1 MTFDA
6 IRSNSDSSALPTLS
20 TLPFRVSVLD
30 KSPVAPGE
38 TATDALARTVSLAR
52 FADAAGYHRY
62 WLAEHHNTATLACPS
77 PEILIAH
84 VLAHTHRI
92 RVGSGGV
99 MLQHYSPYKIAEN
112 FNLLASLA
120 PGRVDLGIG
129 KAPGG
134 LPLSTRALQAGYDP
148 SRRASFAD
156 LAAELNRHLRHD
168 GTRAEASDT
177 SDAPAASDASGDDI
191 AALHATPLPPVPA
204 QPFLLGASADS
215 ATLAAHLGWAF
226 VYASHLNASATDL
239 ERAFDAYRNASGGR
253 TPLLAVSAI
262 VADTREAA
270 ARLASGHQGFRVQV
284 GDTPAVN
291 VGSLEQAH
299 AYIRQ
304 AGNGPHRIEPRET
317 RIVHGTRDDVLREL
331 DALHRRHGIAE
342 FVVDTPLADAAPRIA
357 SLRLLAGARAADHD
371 DAPSRHE
378 PDARPAGARTLA
390 REPDF
395 EGTAR

>member
-6 IRSNSDSSALPTLS
+6 LRSHFDLSALSALP
-20 TLPFRVSVLD
+20 FRLSVLD

-38 TATDALARTVSLAR
+38 TAADALARSVSLAR

-62 WLAEHHNTATLACPS
+62 WLAEHHNTAALACPS

-84 VLAHTHRI
+84 VLAQTRRI

-148 SRRASFAD
+148 ARRASFAD
-156 LAAELNRHLRHD
+156 LAEELNRHLEGD
-168 GTRAEASDT
+168 DATADASDQDGAT
-177 SDAPAASDASGDDI
+177 
-191 AALHATPLPPVPA
+191 LHATPRPPEPA
-204 QPFLLGASADS
+204 QPFLLGASAES
-215 ATLAAHLGWAF
+215 ATLAARLGWAF

-239 ERAFDAYRNASGGR
+239 ERTFDTYREASGGR

-262 VADTREAA
+262 VAGTRDAA

-304 AGNGPHRIEPRET
+304 AGGGPHRIDPRET
-317 RIVHGTRDDVLREL
+317 RIVHGTRDDVLHEL

-342 FVVDTPLADAAPRIA
+342 FVVDTPVADAAPRIA
-357 SLRLLAGARAADHD
+357 SLRLLAGAHADGDDTAAG
-371 DAPSRHE
+371 
-378 PDARPAGARTLA
+378 ARDEANANARDAGARTIA
-390 REPDF
+390 RQPDF
-395 EGTAR
+395 EGTAP

>member
-6 IRSNSDSSALPTLS
+6 IRSHTDSSALS
-20 TLPFRVSVLD
+20 ALPFRLSVLD
-30 KSPVAPGE
+30 KSPVALGE
-38 TATDALARTVSLAR
+38 TAADALARSVSLAR

-62 WLAEHHNTATLACPS
+62 WLAEHHNTAALACPS

-84 VLAHTHRI
+84 VLAQTRRI

-134 LPLSTRALQAGYDP
+134 LPLSTRALQDGYDP
-148 SRRASFAD
+148 ARRAPFAD
-156 LAAELNRHLRHD
+156 LAHALNRHLH
-168 GTRAEASDT
+168 
-177 SDAPAASDASGDDI
+177 GDDATTDATGED
-191 AALHATPLPPVPA
+191 AAMLHATPRPPTPA
-204 QPFLLGASADS
+204 QPFLLGASAES
-215 ATLAAHLGWAF
+215 ATLAARLGWAF

-239 ERAFDAYRNASGGR
+239 ARTFDTYREASGGR

-262 VADTREAA
+262 VAGTRDAA

-291 VGSLEQAH
+291 VGSVEQAH

-304 AGNGPHRIEPRET
+304 AGGGPHRIDPRET
-317 RIVHGTRDDVLREL
+317 RIVHGTRDDVLREF

-357 SLRLLAGARAADHD
+357 SLRLLAGAPADDHD
-371 DAPSRHE
+371 AAA
-378 PDARPAGARTLA
+378 ARDGWNARTTTHQ
-390 REPDF
+390 PHF
-395 EGTAR
+395 EGTAP

>member
-6 IRSNSDSSALPTLS
+6 LRSHFDLSALSALP
-20 TLPFRVSVLD
+20 FRLSVLD

-38 TATDALARTVSLAR
+38 TAADALARSVSLAR

-62 WLAEHHNTATLACPS
+62 WLAEHHNTAALACPS

-84 VLAHTHRI
+84 VLAQTRRI

-148 SRRASFAD
+148 ARRASFAD
-156 LAAELNRHLRHD
+156 LAEELNRHL
-168 GTRAEASDT
+168 E
-177 SDAPAASDASGDDI
+177 GDD
-191 AALHATPLPPVPA
+191 ATADATDQDGATLYATPRPPEPA
-204 QPFLLGASADS
+204 QPFLLGASAES
-215 ATLAAHLGWAF
+215 ATLAARLGWAF
-226 VYASHLNASATDL
+226 VYASHLNASVTDL
-239 ERAFDAYRNASGGR
+239 ERTFDTYRDASGGR

-262 VADTREAA
+262 VAGTRDAA

-304 AGNGPHRIEPRET
+304 AGGGPHRIDPRET
-317 RIVHGTRDDVLREL
+317 RIVHGTRDDVLHEL

-342 FVVDTPLADAAPRIA
+342 FVVDTPVADAAPRIA
-357 SLRLLAGARAADHD
+357 SLRLLAGAHADGDDTAAG
-371 DAPSRHE
+371 
-378 PDARPAGARTLA
+378 ARDEANANARDAGARTIA
-390 REPDF
+390 RQPDF
-395 EGTAR
+395 EGTAP

>member
-6 IRSNSDSSALPTLS
+6 IRSDFDLSALSALP
-20 TLPFRVSVLD
+20 FRLSVLD

-38 TATDALARTVSLAR
+38 TAADALARSVSLAR
-52 FADAAGYHRY
+52 FTDATGYHRY
-62 WLAEHHNTATLACPS
+62 WLAEHHNTAALACPT

-84 VLAHTHRI
+84 VLAHTRRI

-148 SRRASFAD
+148 ARRASFAD
-156 LAAELNRHLRHD
+156 LADELNRHLL
-168 GTRAEASDT
+168 GTDVTA
-177 SDAPAASDASGDDI
+177 DASGED
-191 AALHATPLPPVPA
+191 AATLHATPQPPVPA
-204 QPFLLGASADS
+204 QPFLLGASAES
-215 ATLAAHLGWAF
+215 ATLAARLGWAF

-239 ERAFDAYRNASGGR
+239 ERTFDTYRQASGGR

-262 VADTREAA
+262 VADTRDAA
-270 ARLASGHQGFRVQV
+270 AQLASGHQGFRVQV

-304 AGNGPHRIEPRET
+304 AGGGPHRIDPRET
-317 RIVHGTRDDVLREL
+317 RIVHGTRDDVLREF

-357 SLRLLAGARAADHD
+357 SLRLLAGAPADDRDTAA
-371 DAPSRHE
+371 
-378 PDARPAGARTLA
+378 ARNPNARTIALQ
-390 REPDF
+390 PDF
-395 EGTAR
+395 EGTAP

>member
-6 IRSNSDSSALPTLS
+6 IRSDSDSSVS
-20 TLPFRVSVLD
+20 TALPFRLSVLD

-38 TATDALARTVSLAR
+38 TAADALARSVSLAR

-62 WLAEHHNTATLACPS
+62 WLAEHHNTAALACPS

-84 VLAHTHRI
+84 VLAHTRRI

-148 SRRASFAD
+148 ARRASFAD
-156 LAAELNRHLRHD
+156 LADELNRHLQ
-168 GTRAEASDT
+168 GAATAADT
-177 SDAPAASDASGDDI
+177 TGQDDAT
-191 AALHATPLPPVPA
+191 LHATPRPPEPA
-204 QPFLLGASADS
+204 QPFLLGASAES
-215 ATLAAHLGWAF
+215 AALAARLGWAF
-226 VYASHLNASATDL
+226 VYASHLNASPTDL
-239 ERAFDAYRNASGGR
+239 ERAFDAYRSASGGR
-253 TPLLAVSAI
+253 TPLLAASAI
-262 VADTREAA
+262 VAATRDAA
-270 ARLASGHQGFRVQV
+270 AQLASGHQGFRVQV

-291 VGSLEQAH
+291 VGSLDQAH

-304 AGNGPHRIEPRET
+304 AGGGPHRIDPRET
-317 RIVHGTRDDVLREL
+317 RIVHGTRDDVLHEL
-331 DALHRRHGIAE
+331 HALHRRHGIDE
-342 FVVDTPLADAAPRIA
+342 FVIDTPLADAAPRIA
-357 SLRLLAGARAADHD
+357 SLRLLAGASADEHGAA
-371 DAPSRHE
+371 ASRYR
-378 PDARPAGARTLA
+378 PDARES
-390 REPDF
+390 RERAATPQPDF

>member
-6 IRSNSDSSALPTLS
+6 LRSHFDLSALSALP
-20 TLPFRVSVLD
+20 FRLSVLD

-38 TATDALARTVSLAR
+38 AAADALARSVSLAR

-62 WLAEHHNTATLACPS
+62 WLAEHHNTAALACPS

-84 VLAHTHRI
+84 VLAQTRRI

-148 SRRASFAD
+148 ARRASFAD
-156 LAAELNRHLRHD
+156 LAEELNRHLEGD
-168 GTRAEASDT
+168 DATADASDQDGAT
-177 SDAPAASDASGDDI
+177 
-191 AALHATPLPPVPA
+191 LHATPRPPEPA
-204 QPFLLGASADS
+204 QPFLLGASAES
-215 ATLAAHLGWAF
+215 ATLAARLGWAF

-239 ERAFDAYRNASGGR
+239 ERTFDTYREASGGR

-262 VADTREAA
+262 VAGTRDAA
-270 ARLASGHQGFRVQV
+270 AQLASGHQGFRVQV

-304 AGNGPHRIEPRET
+304 AGGGPHRIDPRET
-317 RIVHGTRDDVLREL
+317 RIVHGTRDDVLHEL

-342 FVVDTPLADAAPRIA
+342 FVVDTPVADAAPRIA
-357 SLRLLAGARAADHD
+357 SLRLLAGAHADGDDTAAG
-371 DAPSRHE
+371 
-378 PDARPAGARTLA
+378 ARDEANANARDAGARTIA
-390 REPDF
+390 RQPDF
-395 EGTAR
+395 EGTAS

>member
-6 IRSNSDSSALPTLS
+6 IRSDSDSSVS
-20 TLPFRVSVLD
+20 TALPFRLSVLD

-38 TATDALARTVSLAR
+38 TAADALARSVSLAR

-62 WLAEHHNTATLACPS
+62 WLAEHHNTAALACPS

-84 VLAHTHRI
+84 VLAHTRRI

-148 SRRASFAD
+148 ARRASFAN
-156 LAAELNRHLRHD
+156 LADELNRHLQ
-168 GTRAEASDT
+168 GAATAADT
-177 SDAPAASDASGDDI
+177 TGQDDAT
-191 AALHATPLPPVPA
+191 LHATPRPPEPA
-204 QPFLLGASADS
+204 QPFLLGASAES
-215 ATLAAHLGWAF
+215 AALAARLGWAF
-226 VYASHLNASATDL
+226 VYASHLNASPTDL
-239 ERAFDAYRNASGGR
+239 ERAFDAYRSASGGR

-262 VADTREAA
+262 VAATRDAA
-270 ARLASGHQGFRVQV
+270 AQLASGHQGFRVQV

-291 VGSLEQAH
+291 VGSLDQAH

-304 AGNGPHRIEPRET
+304 AGGGPHRIDPRET
-317 RIVHGTRDDVLREL
+317 RIVHGTRDDVLHEL
-331 DALHRRHGIAE
+331 HALHRRHGIDE
-342 FVVDTPLADAAPRIA
+342 FVIDTPLADAAPRIA
-357 SLRLLAGARAADHD
+357 SLRLLAGASADEHGAAS
-371 DAPSRHE
+371 ARYR
-378 PDARPAGARTLA
+378 PDARES
-390 REPDF
+390 RERAATPQPDF

>member
-1 MTFDA
+1 M
-6 IRSNSDSSALPTLS
+6 
-20 TLPFRVSVLD
+20 PFRLSVLD

-38 TATDALARTVSLAR
+38 TAADALARSVSLAR

-62 WLAEHHNTATLACPS
+62 WLAEHHNTAALACPS

-84 VLAHTHRI
+84 VLAHTRRI

-148 SRRASFAD
+148 ARRASFAD
-156 LAAELNRHLRHD
+156 LADELNRHLQ
-168 GTRAEASDT
+168 GAATAADT
-177 SDAPAASDASGDDI
+177 TGQDDAT
-191 AALHATPLPPVPA
+191 LHATPRPPEPA
-204 QPFLLGASADS
+204 QPFLLGASAES
-215 ATLAAHLGWAF
+215 AALAARLGWAF
-226 VYASHLNASATDL
+226 VYASHLNASPTDL
-239 ERAFDAYRNASGGR
+239 ERAFDAYRSASGGR

-262 VADTREAA
+262 VAATRDAA
-270 ARLASGHQGFRVQV
+270 AQLASGHQGFRVQV

-291 VGSLEQAH
+291 VGSLDQAH

-304 AGNGPHRIEPRET
+304 AGGGPHRIDPRET
-317 RIVHGTRDDVLREL
+317 RIVHGTRDDVLHEL
-331 DALHRRHGIAE
+331 HALHRRHGIDE
-342 FVVDTPLADAAPRIA
+342 FVIDTPLADAAPRIA
-357 SLRLLAGARAADHD
+357 SLRLLAGASTDEHGAA
-371 DAPSRHE
+371 ASRYR
-378 PDARPAGARTLA
+378 PDARES
-390 REPDF
+390 RERAATPQSDF

>member
-6 IRSNSDSSALPTLS
+6 LRSDFDFSALS
-20 TLPFRVSVLD
+20 AWPFRLSVLD
-30 KSPVAPGE
+30 KSPIAPGE
-38 TATDALARTVSLAR
+38 TAADALARSVSLAR

-62 WLAEHHNTATLACPS
+62 WLAEHHNTAALACPS

-84 VLAHTHRI
+84 VLAQTRRI

-148 SRRASFAD
+148 ARRASFAD
-156 LAAELNRHLRHD
+156 LADELNRYLN
-168 GTRAEASDT
+168 GE
-177 SDAPAASDASGDDI
+177 DATADAAGQG
-191 AALHATPLPPVPA
+191 AATLHATPHPPVPA
-204 QPFLLGASADS
+204 QPFLLGASAES
-215 ATLAAHLGWAF
+215 AMLAARLGWAF

-239 ERAFDAYRNASGGR
+239 ERTFDAYREASDGR

-262 VADTREAA
+262 VADSRDAA

-291 VGSLEQAH
+291 VGNLEQAH

-304 AGNGPHRIEPRET
+304 AGGGPHRIDPRET

-331 DALHRRHGIAE
+331 DTLHRRYGIAE
-342 FVVDTPLADAAPRIA
+342 FVVDTPLADAVPRIA
-357 SLRLLAGARAADHD
+357 SLRLLAGAAADDDHD
-371 DAPSRHE
+371 TMVAHDEANANARDAS
-378 PDARPAGARTLA
+378 ARTA
-390 REPDF
+390 TRQPHF
-395 EGTAR
+395 EGTAP

>member
-1 MTFDA
+1 MTSDA
-6 IRSNSDSSALPTLS
+6 PHSAAALSALP
-20 TLPFRVSVLD
+20 FRLSVLD

-38 TATDALARTVSLAR
+38 TAMDALARSVSLAR
-52 FADAAGYHRY
+52 FADDAGYHRY
-62 WLAEHHNTATLACPS
+62 WLAEHHNTAALACPS

-84 VLAHTHRI
+84 VLAHTRRI

-120 PGRVDLGIG
+120 PDRVDLGIG

-134 LPLSTRALQAGYDP
+134 LPMSTRALQAGNDP
-148 SRRASFAD
+148 ARRASFAE
-156 LAAELNRHLRHD
+156 LAAELKRHLD
-168 GTRAEASDT
+168 GNHTPPGDAGNEAAT
-177 SDAPAASDASGDDI
+177 
-191 AALHATPLPPVPA
+191 LHATPFPPVAA
-204 QPFLLGASADS
+204 QPFLLGASAES
-215 ATLAAHLGWAF
+215 AALAAQLGWAF
-226 VYASHLNASATDL
+226 VYASHLNASTADL
-239 ERAFDAYRNASGGR
+239 ERSFDAYRHASGGR
-253 TPLLAVSAI
+253 TPLLAVSVI
-262 VADTREAA
+262 VAATREAA

-304 AGNGPHRIEPRET
+304 AGDGPHRIDARET

-331 DALHRRHGIAE
+331 DTLHRRHGIAE

-357 SLRLLAGARAADHD
+357 SLRLLAGAAADGNDPAASRRATEETPH
-371 DAPSRHE
+371 APRTAAVTRQ
-378 PDARPAGARTLA
+378 PDLKGVAR
-390 REPDF
+390 
-395 EGTAR
+395 

>member
-6 IRSNSDSSALPTLS
+6 IRSDSDSSVS
-20 TLPFRVSVLD
+20 TALPFRLSVLD

-38 TATDALARTVSLAR
+38 TAADALARSVSLAR

-62 WLAEHHNTATLACPS
+62 WLAEHHNTAALACPS

-84 VLAHTHRI
+84 VLAHTRRI

-148 SRRASFAD
+148 ARRASFAD
-156 LAAELNRHLRHD
+156 LADELNRHLQ
-168 GTRAEASDT
+168 GPATAADT
-177 SDAPAASDASGDDI
+177 TGQDDATP
-191 AALHATPLPPVPA
+191 HATPRPPEPA
-204 QPFLLGASADS
+204 QPFLLGASAES
-215 ATLAAHLGWAF
+215 AALAARLGWAF
-226 VYASHLNASATDL
+226 VYASHLNASPTDL
-239 ERAFDAYRNASGGR
+239 ERAFDAYRSASGGR
-253 TPLLAVSAI
+253 TPLLAISAI
-262 VADTREAA
+262 VAATRDAA
-270 ARLASGHQGFRVQV
+270 AQLAGGHQGFRVQV

-291 VGSLEQAH
+291 VGSLDQAH

-304 AGNGPHRIEPRET
+304 AGGGPHRIDPRET
-317 RIVHGTRDDVLREL
+317 RIMHGTRDEVLHEL
-331 DALHRRHGIAE
+331 HALHRRHGIDE
-342 FVVDTPLADAAPRIA
+342 FVIDTPLADAAPRIA
-357 SLRLLAGARAADHD
+357 SLRLLAGASAD
-371 DAPSRHE
+371 E
-378 PDARPAGARTLA
+378 PDARES
-390 REPDF
+390 RERAATQQPDF

>member
-6 IRSNSDSSALPTLS
+6 IRSDSDSSVS
-20 TLPFRVSVLD
+20 TALPFRLSVLD

-38 TATDALARTVSLAR
+38 TAADALARSVSLAR

-62 WLAEHHNTATLACPS
+62 WLAEHHNTAALACPS

-84 VLAHTHRI
+84 VLAHTRRI

-148 SRRASFAD
+148 ARRASFAD
-156 LAAELNRHLRHD
+156 LADELNRHLQ
-168 GTRAEASDT
+168 GAATAADT
-177 SDAPAASDASGDDI
+177 TGQDDAT
-191 AALHATPLPPVPA
+191 LHATPRPPEPA
-204 QPFLLGASADS
+204 QPFLLGASAES
-215 ATLAAHLGWAF
+215 AALAARLGWAF
-226 VYASHLNASATDL
+226 VYASHLNASPTDL
-239 ERAFDAYRNASGGR
+239 ERAFDAYRSASGGR

-262 VADTREAA
+262 VAATRDAA
-270 ARLASGHQGFRVQV
+270 AQLASGHQGFRVQV

-291 VGSLEQAH
+291 VGSLDQAH

-304 AGNGPHRIEPRET
+304 AGGGPHRIDPRET
-317 RIVHGTRDDVLREL
+317 RIVHGTRDDVLHEL
-331 DALHRRHGIAE
+331 HALHRRHGIDE
-342 FVVDTPLADAAPRIA
+342 FVIDTPLADAAPRIA
-357 SLRLLAGARAADHD
+357 SLRLLAGALADEHGAAS
-371 DAPSRHE
+371 SRYR
-378 PDARPAGARTLA
+378 PDARESRERAARPQ
-390 REPDF
+390 PDF

>member
-6 IRSNSDSSALPTLS
+6 IRSDSDSSAS
-20 TLPFRVSVLD
+20 TALPFRLSVLD

-38 TATDALARTVSLAR
+38 TAADALARSVSLAR

-62 WLAEHHNTATLACPS
+62 WLAEHHNTAALACPS

-84 VLAHTHRI
+84 VLAHTRRI

-148 SRRASFAD
+148 ARRAAFAD
-156 LAAELNRHLRHD
+156 LADELNRHLQ
-168 GTRAEASDT
+168 GAATAADT
-177 SDAPAASDASGDDI
+177 TGQDDAT
-191 AALHATPLPPVPA
+191 LHATPRPLEPA
-204 QPFLLGASADS
+204 QRFLLGASAES
-215 ATLAAHLGWAF
+215 AALAARLGWAF
-226 VYASHLNASATDL
+226 VYASHLNASPTDL
-239 ERAFDAYRNASGGR
+239 ERAFDAYRSASGGR

-262 VADTREAA
+262 VAATRDAA
-270 ARLASGHQGFRVQV
+270 AQLASGHRGFRVQV

-291 VGSLEQAH
+291 VGSLDQAH

-304 AGNGPHRIEPRET
+304 AGGGPHRIDPRET
-317 RIVHGTRDDVLREL
+317 RIVHGTRDDVLHEL
-331 DALHRRHGIAE
+331 HALHRRHGIDE
-342 FVVDTPLADAAPRIA
+342 FVIDTPLADAAPRIA
-357 SLRLLAGARAADHD
+357 SLRLLAGASADEHGAA
-371 DAPSRHE
+371 ASQYR
-378 PDARPAGARTLA
+378 PDARES
-390 REPDF
+390 RERAATPQPDF

>member
-6 IRSNSDSSALPTLS
+6 IRSDSPLSALP
-20 TLPFRVSVLD
+20 FRLSVLD

-38 TATDALARTVSLAR
+38 SAADALARSISLAR

-62 WLAEHHNTATLACPS
+62 WLAEHHNTAALACPS

-84 VLAHTHRI
+84 VLAHTQRI

-134 LPLSTRALQAGYDP
+134 LPLSTRALQDGYDP
-148 SRRASFAD
+148 ARRASFAD
-156 LAAELNRHLRHD
+156 LADALHRHLQ
-168 GTRAEASDT
+168 GTAAT
-177 SDAPAASDASGDDI
+177 ADATGQDAG
-191 AALHATPLPPVPA
+191 ALHATPHPPVPA
-204 QPFLLGASADS
+204 QPFLLGASAAS
-215 ATLAAHLGWAF
+215 AALATRLGWAY
-226 VYASHLNASATDL
+226 VHASHLNASVADL
-239 ERAFDAYRNASGGR
+239 ELTFDAYRRASGNR
-253 TPLLAVSAI
+253 APLLAVSVI
-262 VADTREAA
+262 VAATRDAA
-270 ARLASGHQGFRVQV
+270 ARLASGHQGFRGQV

-304 AGNGPHRIEPRET
+304 AGGGPYRIDPRET
-317 RIVHGTRDDVLREL
+317 RILHGTRDDVLHEL

-342 FVVDTPLADAAPRIA
+342 FVVDTPVADAAPRIA
-357 SLRLLAGARAADHD
+357 SLRLLAGALADDRDTAAPRDRQ
-371 DAPSRHE
+371 DARDASRHAVARQ
-378 PDARPAGARTLA
+378 PDLESAAR
-390 REPDF
+390 
-395 EGTAR
+395 

>member
-6 IRSNSDSSALPTLS
+6 IRSDSDSSVS
-20 TLPFRVSVLD
+20 TALPFRLSVLD

-38 TATDALARTVSLAR
+38 TAADALARSVSLAR

-62 WLAEHHNTATLACPS
+62 WLAEHHNTAALACPS

-84 VLAHTHRI
+84 VLAHTRRI

-134 LPLSTRALQAGYDP
+134 LPLSTRALQAGYDLA
-148 SRRASFAD
+148 RRASFAD
-156 LAAELNRHLRHD
+156 LADELNRHLQ
-168 GTRAEASDT
+168 GAATAA
-177 SDAPAASDASGDDI
+177 DATGQDDAT
-191 AALHATPLPPVPA
+191 LHATPRPPEPA
-204 QPFLLGASADS
+204 QPFLLGASAES
-215 ATLAAHLGWAF
+215 AALAARLGWAF
-226 VYASHLNASATDL
+226 VYASHLNASPTDL
-239 ERAFDAYRNASGGR
+239 ERAFDAYRSASGGR

-262 VADTREAA
+262 VAATRDAA
-270 ARLASGHQGFRVQV
+270 AQLASGHQGFRVQV

-291 VGSLEQAH
+291 VGSLDQAH

-304 AGNGPHRIEPRET
+304 AGGGPHRIDPRET
-317 RIVHGTRDDVLREL
+317 RIVHGTRDDVLHEL
-331 DALHRRHGIAE
+331 HALHRRHGIDE
-342 FVVDTPLADAAPRIA
+342 FVIDTPLADAAPRIA
-357 SLRLLAGARAADHD
+357 SLRLLAGASADEHGAA
-371 DAPSRHE
+371 AARYR
-378 PDARPAGARTLA
+378 PDARES
-390 REPDF
+390 RERAATPQPDF

>member
-6 IRSNSDSSALPTLS
+6 LRSDFDFSALS
-20 TLPFRVSVLD
+20 AWPFRLSVLD
-30 KSPVAPGE
+30 KSPIAPGE
-38 TATDALARTVSLAR
+38 TAADALARSVSLAR

-62 WLAEHHNTATLACPS
+62 WLAEHHNTAALACPS

-84 VLAHTHRI
+84 VLAQTRRI

-148 SRRASFAD
+148 ARRASFAD
-156 LAAELNRHLRHD
+156 LADELNRYLN
-168 GTRAEASDT
+168 GE
-177 SDAPAASDASGDDI
+177 DATADAAGQDA
-191 AALHATPLPPVPA
+191 ATLHATPHPPVPA
-204 QPFLLGASADS
+204 QPFLLGASAES
-215 ATLAAHLGWAF
+215 AMLAARLGWAF

-239 ERAFDAYRNASGGR
+239 ERTFDAYREASDGR

-262 VADTREAA
+262 VADSRDAA

-304 AGNGPHRIEPRET
+304 AGGGPHRIDPRET
-317 RIVHGTRDDVLREL
+317 RIVHGTRDDVLREF
-331 DALHRRHGIAE
+331 DTLHRRYGIAE
-342 FVVDTPLADAAPRIA
+342 FVVDTPLADAVPRIA
-357 SLRLLAGARAADHD
+357 SLRLLAGAAADDDHD
-371 DAPSRHE
+371 TMVAHDEANANARDAST
-378 PDARPAGARTLA
+378 RTA
-390 REPDF
+390 TRQPHI
-395 EGTAR
+395 EGTAP

>member
-6 IRSNSDSSALPTLS
+6 LRSHFDLSALSALP
-20 TLPFRVSVLD
+20 FRLSVLD

-38 TATDALARTVSLAR
+38 AAADALARSVSLAR
-52 FADAAGYHRY
+52 FADTAGYHRY
-62 WLAEHHNTATLACPS
+62 WLAEHHNTAALACPS

-84 VLAHTHRI
+84 VLAHTRRI

-148 SRRASFAD
+148 ARRASFAD
-156 LAAELNRHLRHD
+156 LADELNRHLE
-168 GTRAEASDT
+168 GEAAT
-177 SDAPAASDASGDDI
+177 ADATGQDAAT
-191 AALHATPLPPVPA
+191 LHATPRPPVPA
-204 QPFLLGASADS
+204 QPFLLGASAES
-215 ATLAAHLGWAF
+215 ATLAARLGWAF

-239 ERAFDAYRNASGGR
+239 ERTFDTYRQTSGGR

-262 VADTREAA
+262 VADTRDAA
-270 ARLASGHQGFRVQV
+270 AQLASGHQGFRVQV

-304 AGNGPHRIEPRET
+304 AGGGPHRIDPRET

-342 FVVDTPLADAAPRIA
+342 FVVDTPLADAVPRIA
-357 SLRLLAGARAADHD
+357 SLRLLAGARADDHD
-371 DAPSRHE
+371 TAAAHGGSNAN
-378 PDARPAGARTLA
+378 ARDTSARTIA
-390 REPDF
+390 RQPDF
-395 EGTAR
+395 EGTAP

>member
-6 IRSNSDSSALPTLS
+6 LRSHFDLSALSALP
-20 TLPFRVSVLD
+20 FRLSVLD

-38 TATDALARTVSLAR
+38 TAADALARSVSLAR

-62 WLAEHHNTATLACPS
+62 WLAEHHNTAALACPS

-84 VLAHTHRI
+84 VLAHTRRI

-148 SRRASFAD
+148 ARRASFAD
-156 LAAELNRHLRHD
+156 LADELNRHL
-168 GTRAEASDT
+168 E
-177 SDAPAASDASGDDI
+177 GDD
-191 AALHATPLPPVPA
+191 ATADATGPDGGATLHATPRPPEPV
-204 QPFLLGASADS
+204 QPFLLGASAES
-215 ATLAAHLGWAF
+215 ATLAARLGWAF

-239 ERAFDAYRNASGGR
+239 ERTFDIYRQASGGR

-262 VADTREAA
+262 VADTRDAA
-270 ARLASGHQGFRVQV
+270 AQLASGHQGFRVQV

-304 AGNGPHRIEPRET
+304 AGGGPHRIDSRET

-331 DALHRRHGIAE
+331 DALHHRHGIAE
-342 FVVDTPLADAAPRIA
+342 FVVDTPIADAAPRIA
-357 SLRLLAGARAADHD
+357 SLRLLAGARADDHD
-371 DAPSRHE
+371 TAAAARDEANARDA
-378 PDARPAGARTLA
+378 DARTIARQADL
-390 REPDF
+390 
-395 EGTAR
+395 EGTAP

>member
-6 IRSNSDSSALPTLS
+6 IRSDSDSSAS
-20 TLPFRVSVLD
+20 TALPFRLSVLD

-38 TATDALARTVSLAR
+38 TAADALARSVSLAR

-62 WLAEHHNTATLACPS
+62 WLAEHHNTAALACPS

-84 VLAHTHRI
+84 VLAHTRRI

-134 LPLSTRALQAGYDP
+134 LPLSTRALQAG
-148 SRRASFAD
+148 RRASFAD
-156 LAAELNRHLRHD
+156 LADELNRHLQ
-168 GTRAEASDT
+168 GAATAADT
-177 SDAPAASDASGDDI
+177 TGQDDAT
-191 AALHATPLPPVPA
+191 LHATPRPPEPA
-204 QPFLLGASADS
+204 QPFLLGASAES
-215 ATLAAHLGWAF
+215 AALAARLGWAF
-226 VYASHLNASATDL
+226 VYASHLNASPTDL
-239 ERAFDAYRNASGGR
+239 ERAFDAYRSASGGR

-262 VADTREAA
+262 VAATRDAA
-270 ARLASGHQGFRVQV
+270 AQLASGHQGFRVQV

-291 VGSLEQAH
+291 VGSLDQAH

-304 AGNGPHRIEPRET
+304 AGGGPHRIDPRET
-317 RIVHGTRDDVLREL
+317 RIVHGTRDDVLHEL
-331 DALHRRHGIAE
+331 HALHRRHGIDE
-342 FVVDTPLADAAPRIA
+342 FVIDTPLADAAPRIA
-357 SLRLLAGARAADHD
+357 SLRLLAGASADEHGAA
-371 DAPSRHE
+371 SSQYR
-378 PDARPAGARTLA
+378 PDARES
-390 REPDF
+390 RERAATPQPDF

>member
-6 IRSNSDSSALPTLS
+6 IRSDSVSSVS
-20 TLPFRVSVLD
+20 TALPFRLSVLD

-38 TATDALARTVSLAR
+38 TAADALARSVSLAR

-62 WLAEHHNTATLACPS
+62 WLAEHHNTAALACPS

-84 VLAHTHRI
+84 VLAHTRRI

-148 SRRASFAD
+148 ARRASFAD
-156 LAAELNRHLRHD
+156 LADELNRHLQ
-168 GTRAEASDT
+168 GAATAADT
-177 SDAPAASDASGDDI
+177 TGQDDAT
-191 AALHATPLPPVPA
+191 LHATPRPPEPA
-204 QPFLLGASADS
+204 QPFLLGASAES
-215 ATLAAHLGWAF
+215 AALAARLGWAF
-226 VYASHLNASATDL
+226 VYASHLNASPTDL
-239 ERAFDAYRNASGGR
+239 ERAFDAYRSASGGR

-262 VADTREAA
+262 VAATRDAA
-270 ARLASGHQGFRVQV
+270 AQLASGHRGFRVQV

-291 VGSLEQAH
+291 VGSLDQAH

-304 AGNGPHRIEPRET
+304 AGGGPHRIDPRET
-317 RIVHGTRDDVLREL
+317 RIVHGTRDDVLHEL
-331 DALHRRHGIAE
+331 HALHRRHGIDE
-342 FVVDTPLADAAPRIA
+342 FVIDTPLADAAPRIA
-357 SLRLLAGARAADHD
+357 SLRLLAGASADEHGAA
-371 DAPSRHE
+371 ASQYR
-378 PDARPAGARTLA
+378 PDARES
-390 REPDF
+390 RERAATPQPDF

>member
-6 IRSNSDSSALPTLS
+6 LRSHFDLSALSALP
-20 TLPFRVSVLD
+20 FRLSVLD

-38 TATDALARTVSLAR
+38 TAADALARSVSLAR

-62 WLAEHHNTATLACPS
+62 WLAEHHNTAALACPS

-84 VLAHTHRI
+84 VLAQTRRI

-148 SRRASFAD
+148 ARRASFAD
-156 LAAELNRHLRHD
+156 LAEELNRHL
-168 GTRAEASDT
+168 E
-177 SDAPAASDASGDDI
+177 GDD
-191 AALHATPLPPVPA
+191 ATADATDQDGATLHATPRPPEPA
-204 QPFLLGASADS
+204 QPFLLGASAES
-215 ATLAAHLGWAF
+215 ATLAARLGWAF

-239 ERAFDAYRNASGGR
+239 ERTFDTYRDASGGR

-262 VADTREAA
+262 VAGTRDAA

-304 AGNGPHRIEPRET
+304 AGGGPHRIDPRET
-317 RIVHGTRDDVLREL
+317 RIVHGTRDDVLHEL

-342 FVVDTPLADAAPRIA
+342 FVVDTPVADAAPRIA
-357 SLRLLAGARAADHD
+357 SLRLLAGAHADDDDTAAG
-371 DAPSRHE
+371 
-378 PDARPAGARTLA
+378 ARDEANANARDAGARTIA
-390 REPDF
+390 RQPDF
-395 EGTAR
+395 EGTAP

>member
-1 MTFDA
+1 MLMTSDA
-6 IRSNSDSSALPTLS
+6 LHSAAALPA
-20 TLPFRVSVLD
+20 LPFRLSVLD

-38 TATDALARTVSLAR
+38 AAVDALARSVSLAR
-52 FADAAGYHRY
+52 FADDAGYHRY
-62 WLAEHHNTATLACPS
+62 WLAEHHNTAALACPS

-84 VLAHTHRI
+84 VLAHTRRI

-112 FNLLASLA
+112 FNLLATLA
-120 PGRVDLGIG
+120 PDRVDLGIG

-148 SRRASFAD
+148 ARRASFAD
-156 LAAELNRHLRHD
+156 LAAELNRHLQGD
-168 GTRAEASDT
+168 GTSPDDTGHEAAT
-177 SDAPAASDASGDDI
+177 
-191 AALHATPLPPVPA
+191 LHATPLPPAAA
-204 QPFLLGASADS
+204 QPFLLGASAES
-215 ATLAAHLGWAF
+215 AALAAQLGWAF
-226 VYASHLNASATDL
+226 VYASHLNASTADL
-239 ERAFDAYRNASGGR
+239 ERSFDAYRHASGGR
-253 TPLLAVSAI
+253 TPLLAVSVI
-262 VADTREAA
+262 VAATRDAA

-304 AGNGPHRIEPRET
+304 AGDGPHRIDARET

-331 DALHRRHGIAE
+331 DTLHRRYGIAE

-357 SLRLLAGARAADHD
+357 SLRLLAGASADASDPVALQRATEKPPQTPHVSAV
-371 DAPSRHE
+371 ARQ
-378 PDARPAGARTLA
+378 PDLEGATQ
-390 REPDF
+390 
-395 EGTAR
+395 

>member
-6 IRSNSDSSALPTLS
+6 IRSDSDSSVS
-20 TLPFRVSVLD
+20 TALPFRLSVLD

-38 TATDALARTVSLAR
+38 TAADALARSVSLAR

-62 WLAEHHNTATLACPS
+62 WLAEHHNTAALACPS

-84 VLAHTHRI
+84 VLAHTRRI

-148 SRRASFAD
+148 ARRASFAD
-156 LAAELNRHLRHD
+156 LADELNRHLQ
-168 GTRAEASDT
+168 GPATAADT
-177 SDAPAASDASGDDI
+177 TGQDDATP
-191 AALHATPLPPVPA
+191 HATPRPPEPA
-204 QPFLLGASADS
+204 QPFLLGASAES
-215 ATLAAHLGWAF
+215 AALAARLGWAF
-226 VYASHLNASATDL
+226 VYASHLNASPTDL
-239 ERAFDAYRNASGGR
+239 ERAFDTYRSASGGR
-253 TPLLAVSAI
+253 TPLLAISAI
-262 VADTREAA
+262 VAATRDAA
-270 ARLASGHQGFRVQV
+270 AQLAGGHQGFRVQV

-291 VGSLEQAH
+291 VGSLDQAH

-304 AGNGPHRIEPRET
+304 AGGGPHRIDPRET
-317 RIVHGTRDDVLREL
+317 RIVHGTRDDVLHEL
-331 DALHRRHGIAE
+331 HALHRRHGIDE
-342 FVVDTPLADAAPRIA
+342 FVIDTPLADAAPRIA
-357 SLRLLAGARAADHD
+357 SLRLLAGASADEHGAA
-371 DAPSRHE
+371 ASR
-378 PDARPAGARTLA
+378 PDARES
-390 REPDF
+390 RERAATPQADF

>member
-6 IRSNSDSSALPTLS
+6 IRSDSDSSVS
-20 TLPFRVSVLD
+20 TALPFRLSVLD

-38 TATDALARTVSLAR
+38 TAADALARSVSLVR

-62 WLAEHHNTATLACPS
+62 WLAEHHNTAALACPS

-84 VLAHTHRI
+84 VLAHTRRI

-148 SRRASFAD
+148 ARRASFAD
-156 LAAELNRHLRHD
+156 LADELNRHLQ
-168 GTRAEASDT
+168 GPATAADT
-177 SDAPAASDASGDDI
+177 TGQDDATP
-191 AALHATPLPPVPA
+191 HATPRPPEPA
-204 QPFLLGASADS
+204 QPFLLGASAES
-215 ATLAAHLGWAF
+215 AALAARLGWAF
-226 VYASHLNASATDL
+226 VYASHLNASPTDL
-239 ERAFDAYRNASGGR
+239 ERAFDAYRSASGGR
-253 TPLLAVSAI
+253 TPLLAISAI
-262 VADTREAA
+262 VAATRDAA
-270 ARLASGHQGFRVQV
+270 AQLASGHQGFRVQV

-291 VGSLEQAH
+291 VGSLDQAH

-304 AGNGPHRIEPRET
+304 AGGGPHRIDPRET
-317 RIVHGTRDDVLREL
+317 RIVHGTRDDVLHEL
-331 DALHRRHGIAE
+331 HALHRRHGIDE
-342 FVVDTPLADAAPRIA
+342 FVIDTPLADAAPRIS
-357 SLRLLAGARAADHD
+357 SLRLLAGVSAD
-371 DAPSRHE
+371 E
-378 PDARPAGARTLA
+378 PDARES
-390 REPDF
+390 RERAATPQPDF

>member
-6 IRSNSDSSALPTLS
+6 IRSDSDSSVS
-20 TLPFRVSVLD
+20 TALPFRLSVLD

-38 TATDALARTVSLAR
+38 TAADALARSVSLAR

-62 WLAEHHNTATLACPS
+62 WLAEHHNTAALACPS

-84 VLAHTHRI
+84 VLAYTRRI

-148 SRRASFAD
+148 ARRASFAD
-156 LAAELNRHLRHD
+156 LADELNRHLQ
-168 GTRAEASDT
+168 GPATAADT
-177 SDAPAASDASGDDI
+177 TGQDDATP
-191 AALHATPLPPVPA
+191 HATPRPPEPA
-204 QPFLLGASADS
+204 QPFLLGASAES
-215 ATLAAHLGWAF
+215 AALAARLGWAF
-226 VYASHLNASATDL
+226 VYASHLNASPTDL
-239 ERAFDAYRNASGGR
+239 ERAFDTYRSASGGR
-253 TPLLAVSAI
+253 TPLLAISAI
-262 VADTREAA
+262 VAATRDAA
-270 ARLASGHQGFRVQV
+270 AQLAGGHQGFRVQV

-291 VGSLEQAH
+291 VGSLDQAH

-304 AGNGPHRIEPRET
+304 AGGGPHRIDPRET
-317 RIVHGTRDDVLREL
+317 RIVHGTRDDVLHEL
-331 DALHRRHGIAE
+331 HALHRRHGIDE
-342 FVVDTPLADAAPRIA
+342 FVIDTPLADAAPRIA
-357 SLRLLAGARAADHD
+357 SLRLLAGASADEHGAAS
-371 DAPSRHE
+371 SRYR
-378 PDARPAGARTLA
+378 PDARES
-390 REPDF
+390 RERAATQQPDF

>member
-6 IRSNSDSSALPTLS
+6 IRSDSDSSVS
-20 TLPFRVSVLD
+20 TALPFRLSVLD

-38 TATDALARTVSLAR
+38 TAADALARSVSLAR

-62 WLAEHHNTATLACPS
+62 WLAEHHNTAALACPS

-84 VLAHTHRI
+84 VLAHTRRI

-148 SRRASFAD
+148 ARRASFAD
-156 LAAELNRHLRHD
+156 LADDLNRHLQ
-168 GTRAEASDT
+168 GPATAADT
-177 SDAPAASDASGDDI
+177 TGQDDATP
-191 AALHATPLPPVPA
+191 HATPRPPEPA
-204 QPFLLGASADS
+204 QPFLLGASAES
-215 ATLAAHLGWAF
+215 AALAARLGWAF
-226 VYASHLNASATDL
+226 VYASHLNASPTDL
-239 ERAFDAYRNASGGR
+239 ERAFDAYRSASGGR
-253 TPLLAVSAI
+253 TPLLAISAI
-262 VADTREAA
+262 VAATRDAA
-270 ARLASGHQGFRVQV
+270 AQLASGHQGFRVQV

-291 VGSLEQAH
+291 VGSLDQAH

-304 AGNGPHRIEPRET
+304 AGGGPHRIDPRET
-317 RIVHGTRDDVLREL
+317 RIVHGTRDDVLHEL
-331 DALHRRHGIAE
+331 HALHRRHGIDE
-342 FVVDTPLADAAPRIA
+342 FVIDTPLADAAPRIS
-357 SLRLLAGARAADHD
+357 SLRLLAGVSAD
-371 DAPSRHE
+371 E
-378 PDARPAGARTLA
+378 PDARES
-390 REPDF
+390 RERAATPQPDF
-395 EGTAR
+395 EGTAQ

>member
-6 IRSNSDSSALPTLS
+6 LRSDFDFSALS
-20 TLPFRVSVLD
+20 AWPFRLSVLD
-30 KSPVAPGE
+30 KSPIAPGE
-38 TATDALARTVSLAR
+38 TAADALARSVSLAR

-62 WLAEHHNTATLACPS
+62 WLAEHHNTAALACPS

-84 VLAHTHRI
+84 VLAQTRRI

-148 SRRASFAD
+148 ARRASFAD
-156 LAAELNRHLRHD
+156 LADELNRYLN
-168 GTRAEASDT
+168 GE
-177 SDAPAASDASGDDI
+177 DATADAAGQDA
-191 AALHATPLPPVPA
+191 ATLHATPHPPVPA
-204 QPFLLGASADS
+204 QPFLLGASAES
-215 ATLAAHLGWAF
+215 AMLAARLGWAF
-226 VYASHLNASATDL
+226 VYASHLNASATNL
-239 ERAFDAYRNASGGR
+239 ERTFDAYREASDGR

-262 VADTREAA
+262 VADSRDAA

-304 AGNGPHRIEPRET
+304 AGGGPHRIDPRET
-317 RIVHGTRDDVLREL
+317 RIVHGTRDDVLREF
-331 DALHRRHGIAE
+331 DTLHRRYGIAE
-342 FVVDTPLADAAPRIA
+342 FVVDTPLADAVPRIA
-357 SLRLLAGARAADHD
+357 SLRLLAGAAADDDHD
-371 DAPSRHE
+371 TMVAHDEANARDAS
-378 PDARPAGARTLA
+378 ARTA
-390 REPDF
+390 TRQPHF
-395 EGTAR
+395 EGTAP